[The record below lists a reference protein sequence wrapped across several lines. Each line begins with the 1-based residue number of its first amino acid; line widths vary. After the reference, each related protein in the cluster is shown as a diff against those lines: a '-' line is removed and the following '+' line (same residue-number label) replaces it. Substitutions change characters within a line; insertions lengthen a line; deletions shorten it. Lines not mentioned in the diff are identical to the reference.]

1 MATVSRLAKRY
12 LFVSI
17 GSLALATTQAAY
29 GQEPAD
35 EIAELRK
42 LLAKQA
48 QRLDRQEARLALQ
61 DIEIEQLRAEMR
73 ADFAVLEPD
82 AFASYRGA
90 GLQDAAVGADPT
102 IANEEPPVSPDNP
115 VGEAPPPSQ
124 EREAAVAAVPQDQ
137 GVLTRPGQIVLE
149 PSFQYVNSA
158 NDRLVFRGFELIP
171 GIQIG
176 VIEASR
182 ARRDSLIETLAVR
195 YGLTNRLEIEAR
207 VPLLYRND
215 SIRITQQRDEGI
227 VREINLSESDVGDAE
242 LSLRY
247 QINRQRGQ
255 RPIWIAG
262 LRVKSDTG
270 KGPFD
275 IGYDEFG
282 VATGLTT
289 GSGFW
294 AVQPSISMLLPSD
307 PVVIFGG
314 VNYLYHIGRDID
326 REIGGAPIGHVDPGD
341 SISGSL
347 GFGFALNPRFSYSM
361 GYRHSYIMPSKTEI
375 DGSVERSDRLQVGT
389 LNLGMSYRLTQRVTA
404 NVSFEVGVTEDAPD
418 LGVTLRF
425 PITF

>member
-1 MATVSRLAKRY
+1 MDTGLRFGKRY
-12 LFVSI
+12 LLAAI
-17 GSLALATTQAAY
+17 GTVALATAQTATA
-29 GQEPAD
+29 QESSE

-42 LLAKQA
+42 LVAEQA
-48 QRLDRQEARLALQ
+48 QRLDRQEARIELQ
-61 DIEIEQLRAEMR
+61 DIEINQLRAEIR
-73 ADFAVLEPD
+73 ADLALLD
-82 AFASYRGA
+82 SDQAAMYRGA
-90 GLQDAAVGADPT
+90 GIQAGPDPT
-102 IANEEPPVSPDNP
+102 MIEGDASPPTEQP
-115 VGEAPPPSQ
+115 VGQAPPPS
-124 EREAAVAAVPQDQ
+124 EEAKAAVAALPQEQ
-137 GVLTRPGQIVLE
+137 GVLTPRGRFVAE

-182 ARRDSLIETLAVR
+182 ARRDSLVGTMALR
-195 YGLTNRLEIEAR
+195 YGLTSRLEIEGR
-207 VPLLYRND
+207 VPVLYRND

-227 VREINLSESDVGDAE
+227 VREINLSETDIGDAE
-242 LSLRY
+242 LSMRY
-247 QINRQRGQ
+247 QLNDQRGQ

-326 REIGGAPIGHVDPGD
+326 REIGGAAIGHVDPGD

-375 DGSVERSDRLQVGT
+375 GGSVERSDRLQVGT
-389 LNLGMSYRLTQRVTA
+389 FNVGMSYRLTQRVSA
-404 NVSFEVGVTEDAPD
+404 NMSFEIGVTEDAPD

-425 PITF
+425 PFSF

>member
-1 MATVSRLAKRY
+1 MDTGIRFGKRRL
-12 LFVSI
+12 LPVI
-17 GSLALATTQAAY
+17 GVLALATAQAAHA
-29 GQEPAD
+29 QEPREDIAELRRLLAEQAERID
-35 EIAELRK
+35 RQEAQIARQELEIAELRAEIK
-42 LLAKQA
+42 A
-48 QRLDRQEARLALQ
+48 DLALLDAD
-61 DIEIEQLRAEMR
+61 DI
-73 ADFAVLEPD
+73 AV
-82 AFASYRGA
+82 YRGA
-90 GLQDAAVGADPT
+90 GFQAGAPTADP
-102 IANEEPPVSPDNP
+102 ADEPLPADEP
-115 VGEAPPPSQ
+115 VGQAPPPSE
-124 EREAAVAAVPQDQ
+124 ERKAAVAAVPQDQ
-137 GVLTRPGQIVLE
+137 GVLTRRGQIVLE

-182 ARRDSLIETLAVR
+182 ARRDSLIGTFAAR
-195 YGLTNRLEIEAR
+195 YGLTNRLEIEGR
-207 VPLLYRND
+207 VPVLYRND
-215 SIRITQQRDEGI
+215 SIRVTQQRDEGI
-227 VREINLSESDVGDAE
+227 VREINLSETDIGDAE

-247 QINRQRGQ
+247 QLNSQRGQ

-270 KGPFD
+270 RGPFD

-326 REIGGAPIGHVDPGD
+326 RAVGGAQIGHVDPGD
-341 SISGSL
+341 SISGSI

-375 DGSVERSDRLQVGT
+375 GGSIERSDRLQVGSF
-389 LNLGMSYRLTQRVTA
+389 NVGMSYRLTPRVTA
-404 NVSFEVGVTEDAPD
+404 NVSFEIGVTEDAPD

-425 PITF
+425 PISF